1 MVTRQVVV
9 LCGPPGAGKTT
20 AARASGLQVF
30 DRDDPQWTSEKDF
43 TDALAQLR
51 ADPDARAVVIRSAA
65 TSSARAKAT
74 RLLGATHVYVLTAE
88 RNELMRRISHRGR
101 HDARQSKAGVD
112 TWFARFDRNDAVQ
125 PFTGWAA
132 LDEPA
137 LGVVSS
143 DW

>member
-1 MVTRQVVV
+1 MTRRVVI

-30 DRDDPQWTSEKDF
+30 DRDDPQWTGESDF

-65 TSSARAKAT
+65 TSTARAKAT
-74 RLLGATHVYVLTAE
+74 RLVGATHVFVIQAP
-88 RNELMRRISHRGR
+88 RDELMRRITKRGR

-112 TWFARFDRNDAVQ
+112 TWSARFDRNDAV
-125 PFTGWAA
+125 PAFPGWPA
-132 LDEPA
+132 LDEPT
-137 LGVVSS
+137 LGVVST